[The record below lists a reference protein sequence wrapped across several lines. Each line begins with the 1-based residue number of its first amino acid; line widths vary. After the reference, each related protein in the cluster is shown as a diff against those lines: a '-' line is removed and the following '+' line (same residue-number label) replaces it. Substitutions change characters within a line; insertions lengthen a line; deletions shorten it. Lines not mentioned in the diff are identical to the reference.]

1 MSKLSNKNSGA
12 IVFTDLKRPSVKI
25 GYALIIIIMVLCSV
39 ICVFPPLWVMVS
51 SLKDIKEFLS
61 IPPTIIPHS
70 FHPEKL
76 VETWNMMNF
85 TSSYLNTLW
94 VAIGSVVC
102 AIVFNGLMGYV
113 LSRLKPAGTVL
124 VFSLMLW
131 TMMLPNTVG
140 LVPLYKHI
148 INVKM
153 LNSFIPLWLMRGASA
168 YYVIVFKSFF
178 DSISKEYI
186 EAARIDGCTDL
197 MIFFRIVVPLSKPVI
212 MVITLF
218 TLNGVWSDFL
228 WPYLTL
234 TDKKLFTVMVKLYR
248 MGTNYSIDKKMIAMT
263 FAIIPAFRWAASRA
277 DPRDGR
283 TKRDPEGIA
292 LSGSVCQKTISRR
305 VKAAPRGSQPKRCG
319 ERFRALPQT
328 FRQAAL
334 TAAALLFF

>member
-1 MSKLSNKNSGA
+1 MSKLSNKKSGV

-25 GYALIIIIMVLCSV
+25 GYIFIMVIMILCSV
-39 ICVFPPLWVMVS
+39 ICVFPPLWVMIS

-76 VETWNMMNF
+76 IETWNMMNF

-113 LSRLKPAGTVL
+113 FSRLKPAGTVL

-148 INVKM
+148 INVKL
-153 LNSFIPLWLMRGASA
+153 LNSFVPLWLMRGASA

-234 TDKKLFTVMVKLYR
+234 TDKNLFTVMVKLYR

-263 FAIIPAFRWAASRA
+263 FAIIPPIILFAIFQKHIMTGFSL
-277 DPRDGR
+277 G
-283 TKRDPEGIA
+283 GIK
-292 LSGSVCQKTISRR
+292 G
-305 VKAAPRGSQPKRCG
+305 
-319 ERFRALPQT
+319 
-328 FRQAAL
+328 
-334 TAAALLFF
+334 

>member
-1 MSKLSNKNSGA
+1 M
-12 IVFTDLKRPSVKI
+12 
-25 GYALIIIIMVLCSV
+25 
-39 ICVFPPLWVMVS
+39 
-51 SLKDIKEFLS
+51 
-61 IPPTIIPHS
+61 
-70 FHPEKL
+70 
-76 VETWNMMNF
+76 
-85 TSSYLNTLW
+85 
-94 VAIGSVVC
+94 
-102 AIVFNGLMGYV
+102 
-113 LSRLKPAGTVL
+113 L

-148 INVKM
+148 INVKL

-234 TDKKLFTVMVKLYR
+234 TDKNLFTVMVKLYR

-263 FAIIPAFRWAASRA
+263 FAIIPPIILFAIFQKHIMTGFSL
-277 DPRDGR
+277 G
-283 TKRDPEGIA
+283 GIK
-292 LSGSVCQKTISRR
+292 G
-305 VKAAPRGSQPKRCG
+305 
-319 ERFRALPQT
+319 
-328 FRQAAL
+328 
-334 TAAALLFF
+334 

>member
-1 MSKLSNKNSGA
+1 MSRLENKNSGV
-12 IVFTDLKRPSVKI
+12 IVFTDLKRPSVKF
-25 GYALIIIIMVLCSV
+25 GYGLIVAIMIILSALCVL
-39 ICVFPPLWVMVS
+39 PPLWVMVS
-51 SLKDIKEFLS
+51 SLKDLKEFLS
-61 IPPTIIPHS
+61 VPPTIIPKS

-76 VETWNMMNF
+76 AEMWKKMNF
-85 TSSYLNTLW
+85 TSAYLNTLW
-94 VAIGSVVC
+94 VAIGSVIC
-102 AIVFNGLMGYV
+102 AIVFNGLVGYV

-148 INVKM
+148 VNLKL

-168 YYVIVFKSFF
+168 YNVIVFKSFF

-234 TDKKLFTVMVKLYR
+234 TDKNLFTVMVKLYR
-248 MGTNYSIDKKMIAMT
+248 SSSYSVDKKMIAMT
-263 FAIIPAFRWAASRA
+263 FAIIPPIILFAIFQKHIMTGFSL
-277 DPRDGR
+277 G
-283 TKRDPEGIA
+283 GIK
-292 LSGSVCQKTISRR
+292 G
-305 VKAAPRGSQPKRCG
+305 
-319 ERFRALPQT
+319 
-328 FRQAAL
+328 
-334 TAAALLFF
+334 